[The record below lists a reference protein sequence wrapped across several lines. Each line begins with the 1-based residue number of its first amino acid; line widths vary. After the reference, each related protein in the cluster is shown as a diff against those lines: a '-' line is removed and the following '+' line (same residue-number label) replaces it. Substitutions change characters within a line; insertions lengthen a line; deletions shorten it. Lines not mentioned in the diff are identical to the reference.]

1 MAGKAT
7 GVKKQDKSANVEY
20 LKKIAELAEDAI
32 YILDRQGRYV
42 FVNRYGTELIGKK
55 AKDIIGR
62 SLKDIFPKKTVADQM
77 DLIAKV
83 FKTGKSERYRIDIP
97 TQYGPRWYS
106 TKLIPVALKGDKPDA
121 VIGISRDITAIKKA
135 EDLLLESEAKY
146 RAIFD
151 STLVAQALVE
161 EGKTILLVNKELERI
176 TGYKEK
182 ELINRHWNE
191 LVYKEDLPRL
201 LEYHKKRM
209 KDATSAPQQYEFRLV
224 TKKGDIREI
233 FISIQ
238 LVKGTN
244 RRIASFLDITQ
255 IKQAEQKLIESEGRL
270 NQIIEQTPYPVEVLD
285 AEGTA
290 LLVNKAFCKLYGV
303 KKSHVVGFYNIFK
316 DPIVESMGMIPFIKR
331 VFKGETV
338 VVKDLVTD
346 LEAVEKGYKGKK
358 RGKIIHETTMFSV
371 KDKEGRVTHVVNFL
385 RDVTE
390 QREAQKLLQ
399 ESEER
404 YRTLVDL
411 SPDAIVVHQDAKLV
425 FINKVGLKMVGAK
438 KPEQVLGM
446 PILDLM
452 HPDYREKVIERAK
465 KMVIDKKPVPTAEE
479 KIKRLDGTYIDAEF
493 IGSPVTYNGRPA
505 AQLVVHDITRRKRDE
520 KKLAESFVKVKKMME
535 GVIQTM
541 SRIVEMRDPYTAGH
555 QQRVT
560 KLACAIAVE
569 LGIGDEDMER
579 IRVAGLLHDVGK
591 ILIPTELLSK
601 PGILNDFEF
610 SIIKNHAQAGSE
622 ILGDT
627 EFDGTIIEIIVQH
640 HERVNG
646 TGYPRGLK
654 DGDILMPARII
665 AVADVVE
672 AMSSHRPYRPALG
685 MDDALREITAQRG
698 TLYDEQVVDA
708 CIKLFKDKHF
718 SLVDLEEIK

>member
-32 YILDRQGRYV
+32 YILDRQGRYI

-55 AKDIIGR
+55 VKDIIGKG
-62 SLKDIFPKKTVADQM
+62 LKDIFPKKTVADQM
-77 DLIAKV
+77 DLIARV
-83 FKTGKSERYRIDIP
+83 FKTGKSERYRIDLP
-97 TQYGPRWYS
+97 TQFGTRWYS
-106 TKLIPVALKGDKPDA
+106 TRLIPVALKGDNPDA
-121 VIGISRDITAIKKA
+121 VIGISRDITKIKKA
-135 EDLLLESEAKY
+135 EDLLLESEARY
-146 RAIFD
+146 RTIFEI
-151 STLVAQALVE
+151 SLTAQIVFGE
-161 EGKTILLVNKELERI
+161 DTRIILVNKEFTKLV
-176 TGYKEK
+176 GYKKSEVIGK
-182 ELINRHWNE
+182 SWTNFIH
-191 LVYKEDLPRL
+191 KEDV
-201 LEYHKKRM
+201 EWMKKYHELRGEVPTE
-209 KDATSAPQQYEFRLV
+209 APTSYTFRFV
-224 TKKGDIREI
+224 TKNGDTRYALIKI
-233 FISIQ
+233 NIIP
-238 LVKGTN
+238 GTKT
-244 RRIASFLDITQ
+244 RQASAMDITDSKRIAERL
-255 IKQAEQKLIESEGRL
+255 KEGEERL
-270 NQIIEQTPYPVEVLD
+270 NQIIEQMPYPVEVLD

-303 KKSHVVGFYNIFK
+303 KKSHVIGFYNIFK
-316 DPIVESMGMIPFIKR
+316 DPIVESMGMLPYIKR

-371 KDKEGRVTHVVNFL
+371 KDKEGRVTHVVNIWK
-385 RDVTE
+385 DVTE
-390 QREAQKLLQ
+390 QREAQRLLQ

-493 IGSPVTYNGRPA
+493 IGSPVIYNGRPA

-627 EFDGTIIEIIVQH
+627 EFDATIIEIIVQH

-654 DGDILMPARII
+654 DGDILLHARII